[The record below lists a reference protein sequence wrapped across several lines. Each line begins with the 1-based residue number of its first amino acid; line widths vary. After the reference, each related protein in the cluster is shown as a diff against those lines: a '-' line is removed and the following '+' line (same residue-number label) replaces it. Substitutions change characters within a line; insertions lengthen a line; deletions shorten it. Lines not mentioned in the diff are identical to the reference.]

1 MGKMRN
7 IKSCMIAVTASSL
20 FCSCATVFSGKSPKI
35 TIDGDIQEPVTIV
48 TKKKTYSNVMLPA
61 KVKVKR
67 HNIQGQRIHVAS
79 ESVKFSDIQLTK
91 KFNPWFVANI
101 FNDCVGMPIDLLTN
115 NVSKPKIKHFY
126 YKTPTDL
133 YYITEDED
141 TLRYLYQ
148 STAQKKAINT
158 GATTNSISG
167 VVAAATPSYSNLN
180 NEQQTVQSPSNG
192 EETKKTLSALG
203 LNYYSFDGYDNWGF
217 GGYFIS
223 CNGFGMDI
231 TLRSQLKS
239 HGNFNVD
246 LGLNYSYQIYQK
258 DNMYALLTLAAGP
271 TFRTQ
276 DEPEIDYY
284 GKITWK
290 TGSFFCDAFVTPRL
304 TLYVNKFSI
313 TAGYYYWAP
322 KWKFSKDDGA
332 SGGFCASIG
341 YDF

>member
-1 MGKMRN
+1 MEEMRP
-7 IKSCMIAVTASSL
+7 IRTFMIAMFASLVLS
-20 FCSCATVFSGKSPKI
+20 SCATVFTGSSPKV
-35 TIDGDIQEPVTIV
+35 TIDGDINEPVTIV
-48 TKKKTYSNVMLPA
+48 TKKKTYNNVSLPI

-67 HNIQGQRIHVAS
+67 HNIQGQRIHVTS
-79 ESVKFSDIQLTK
+79 ESAKFSDIQLTK
-91 KFNPWFVANI
+91 KFNPWFIGNV

-126 YKTPTDL
+126 YKTPADL

-141 TLRYLYQ
+141 TLQYIYQ
-148 STAQKKAINT
+148 PTAHNKSINT
-158 GATTNSISG
+158 ETTPNSTNRALAVATSPN
-167 VVAAATPSYSNLN
+167 PN
-180 NEQQTVQSPSNG
+180 NEQQTVLPSPDG
-192 EETKKTLSALG
+192 GETKKTLSAIG
-203 LNYYSFDGYDNWGF
+203 LNYYSFDGFDNWGL

-223 CNGFGMDI
+223 CNGFGMDLA
-231 TLRSQLKS
+231 LRSQLKS
-239 HGNFNVD
+239 HGNFNID

-258 DNMYALLTLAAGP
+258 DNMHALLTLAAGP

-290 TGSFFCDAFVTPRL
+290 TGSFFCDAFITPHL

-332 SGGFCASIG
+332 RGGFCASIG